1 MIKISNQ
8 APDINQMILDVKN
21 PNNGAIVVFLGVTR
35 KYTKNRE
42 VFRLEYQAYQ
52 SMAITEID
60 KICIKIKDIWG
71 IKDIQVFHR
80 IGVVNIGDVSL
91 AIVLGSA
98 HRSECFDAVRY
109 FVNKL
114 KTTVPIWKKEQFVDG
129 EVWVEGLQAEE
140 GFFV

>member
-8 APDINQMILDVKN
+8 APDINQMILDVNN

-52 SMAITEID
+52 SMAIAEID

-80 IGVVNIGDVSL
+80 IGVG
-91 AIVLGSA
+91 
-98 HRSECFDAVRY
+98 
-109 FVNKL
+109 
-114 KTTVPIWKKEQFVDG
+114 
-129 EVWVEGLQAEE
+129 
-140 GFFV
+140 

>member
-1 MIKISNQ
+1 VIKISHQ
-8 APDINQMILDVKN
+8 APDINQMILDVQN

-42 VFRLEYQAYQ
+42 VLRLEYQAYQ

-60 KICIKIKDIWG
+60 KICIEIKDIWG
-71 IKDIQVFHR
+71 IKDIEVFHR

-91 AIVLGSA
+91 AILLGSA

-129 EVWVEGLQAEE
+129 EMWIEGLQPEE
-140 GFFV
+140 RFFV

>member
-1 MIKISNQ
+1 MIKISHQ
-8 APDINQMILDVKN
+8 APDINQMILDVQN

-42 VFRLEYQAYQ
+42 VLRLEYQAYQ

-71 IKDIQVFHR
+71 IKDIEVFHR

-129 EVWVEGLQAEE
+129 EMWIESLQSEE

>member
-1 MIKISNQ
+1 MIKILNQ

-35 KYTKNRE
+35 KYTENRE
-42 VFRLEYQAYQ
+42 VLRLEYQTYE

-60 KICIKIKDIWG
+60 KICTK

-129 EVWVEGLQAEE
+129 EIWVEGLQDEE
-140 GFFV
+140 GFFL